1 MWPPLSLDE
10 VKLPERFPNPPGD
23 PEADLVVVGES
34 SAEGVPYN
42 QWLSIGR
49 IVAWQLWE
57 EIAPRRFQVHVL
69 ASAGET
75 LELQH
80 QRLKTLN
87 RRPDLLI
94 VYCGHNE
101 FGARLHGGRDVEYYI
116 DDGTPSGWRLLGE
129 QVEAASPFC
138 NLIGRASEKCRLRMP
153 PSPGA
158 NRDLIDRPA
167 YTAGEYALLLADFRR
182 RLEAIVSYAERIG
195 ATAVLVIPPG
205 NDAGFEP
212 NRSFLAAETRRK
224 AREAF
229 RRDFL
234 EARRLE
240 DDDPA
245 AAIAAYRSLLD
256 RQPGFAE
263 AHYRLGLLL
272 DKSGES
278 ERAYRH
284 FVAARDSDG
293 FPIRCLTA
301 FQDVYREVASRHDV
315 ILIDGQAELHAIGRH
330 GQLDDHLFQDAMH
343 PSLRGQIAIAQAI
356 LRELRARHA
365 YGWPESVPAP
375 IIDPAQCAA
384 RFRLTREAWKK
395 ICLWGVHFGAYA
407 PWLRYD
413 PAPRLDRK
421 RIYAEAYDRLDAGEP
436 IEAIGLPNLGVPEP
450 VPAVIARDPSPAN
463 RSHRP

>member
-57 EIAPRRFQVHVL
+57 EITPRRFQVHVL

-101 FGARLHGGRDVEYYI
+101 FSARLHGARNVEYYI

-138 NLIGRASEKCRLRMP
+138 KLIGQASEKCRLRIP
-153 PSPGA
+153 PSRGA

-182 RLEAIVSYAERIG
+182 RLEAIVSYAER
-195 ATAVLVIPPG
+195 
-205 NDAGFEP
+205 
-212 NRSFLAAETRRK
+212 S
-224 AREAF
+224 
-229 RRDFL
+229 
-234 EARRLE
+234 ARR
-240 DDDPA
+240 P
-245 AAIAAYRSLLD
+245 
-256 RQPGFAE
+256 
-263 AHYRLGLLL
+263 
-272 DKSGES
+272 
-278 ERAYRH
+278 
-284 FVAARDSDG
+284 
-293 FPIRCLTA
+293 C
-301 FQDVYREVASRHDV
+301 
-315 ILIDGQAELHAIGRH
+315 
-330 GQLDDHLFQDAMH
+330 
-343 PSLRGQIAIAQAI
+343 
-356 LRELRARHA
+356 
-365 YGWPESVPAP
+365 W
-375 IIDPAQCAA
+375 
-384 RFRLTREAWKK
+384 
-395 ICLWGVHFGAYA
+395 
-407 PWLRYD
+407 
-413 PAPRLDRK
+413 
-421 RIYAEAYDRLDAGEP
+421 
-436 IEAIGLPNLGVPEP
+436 
-450 VPAVIARDPSPAN
+450 
-463 RSHRP
+463 